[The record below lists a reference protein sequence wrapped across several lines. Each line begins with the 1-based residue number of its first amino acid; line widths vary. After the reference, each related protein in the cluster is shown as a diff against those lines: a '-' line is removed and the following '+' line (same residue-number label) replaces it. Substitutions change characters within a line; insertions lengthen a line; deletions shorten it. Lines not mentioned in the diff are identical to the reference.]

1 MEIAMD
7 PAQLPAL
14 MAFTSVARHGSFTHA
29 AAETGVTASALSQSI
44 RSLETQLN
52 VRLFNRTTR
61 RVALTEAGAQ
71 FLARVLPALGELQ
84 AAFEALDET
93 RDQPAGTLRINLPRV
108 ASELLV
114 LPHLAEFTRRYPQI
128 RLDLTL
134 DDGFADVVG
143 EGFDA
148 GIRLG
153 ERVAQD
159 MVAVPLGGDIHIA
172 VAGSPAY
179 FERYPVPA
187 TPADL
192 AAHDCL
198 RYRFSTSGG
207 VYRWEFAQPGDPS
220 RVFEVETRGSLVT
233 NDLRTMV
240 QAAEQ
245 GAGLLHVI
253 DDYVSEQLAD
263 GRLVRVLDAWCP
275 SFPGFYLYT
284 ASRAQ
289 MPFKLRALID
299 FLREKRGVR

>member
-1 MEIAMD
+1 MD

-14 MAFTSVARHGSFTHA
+14 MAFASVARHGSFTHA

-61 RVALTEAGAQ
+61 RVALTEAGSH
-71 FLARVLPALGELQ
+71 FLARVLPALGELE

-153 ERVAQD
+153 ERIAKD
-159 MVAVPLGGDIHIA
+159 MVAVPLSGDIRIV
-172 VAGSPAY
+172 VAGSRAY
-179 FERYPVPA
+179 FERYPAPA
-187 TPADL
+187 TPTDL

-207 VYRWEFAQPGDPS
+207 IYRWEFAQPDDPS
-220 RVFEVETRGSLVT
+220 RVFQVETRGSLVT

-240 QAAEQ
+240 RAAEQ
-245 GAGLLHVI
+245 GVGLLHVI
-253 DDYVSEQLAD
+253 DDYVKEQLED
-263 GRLVRVLDAWCP
+263 GRLVRVLEAWCP
-275 SFPGFYLYT
+275 SFPGFFLYT

-299 FLREKRGVR
+299 FLREKREVR

>member
-1 MEIAMD
+1 MMD

-14 MAFTSVARHGSFTHA
+14 MAFASVARHGSFTHA

-61 RVALTEAGAQ
+61 RVALTEAGSH
-71 FLARVLPALGELQ
+71 FLARVLPALGELE

-128 RLDLTL
+128 RLDVTL

-153 ERVAQD
+153 ERIAKD
-159 MVAVPLGGDIHIA
+159 MVAVPLSGDIRIV
-172 VAGSPAY
+172 VAGSRAY
-179 FERYPVPA
+179 FERYPAPA
-187 TPADL
+187 TPTDL

-207 VYRWEFAQPGDPS
+207 IYRWEFAQPDDPS
-220 RVFEVETRGSLVT
+220 RVFQVETRGSLVT

-240 QAAEQ
+240 RAAEQ
-245 GAGLLHVI
+245 GVGLLHVI
-253 DDYVSEQLAD
+253 DDYVKEQLED
-263 GRLVRVLDAWCP
+263 GRLVRVLEAWCP
-275 SFPGFYLYT
+275 SFPGFFLYT

-299 FLREKRGVR
+299 FLREKREVR

>member
-1 MEIAMD
+1 MA

-14 MAFTSVARHGSFTHA
+14 MAFASVARHGSFTHA

-71 FLARVLPALGELQ
+71 FLARVLPALGELE

-153 ERVAQD
+153 ERIAKD
-159 MVAVPLGGDIHIA
+159 MVAVPLSGDICIV
-172 VAGSPAY
+172 VAGSRAY
-179 FERYPVPA
+179 FERYPAPA
-187 TPADL
+187 TPTDL

-207 VYRWEFAQPGDPS
+207 IYRWEFAQPDDPS
-220 RVFEVETRGSLVT
+220 RVFQVETRGSLVT

-240 QAAEQ
+240 RAAEQ
-245 GAGLLHVI
+245 GVGLLHVI
-253 DDYVSEQLAD
+253 DDYVKEQLED
-263 GRLVRVLDAWCP
+263 GRLVRVLEAWCP
-275 SFPGFYLYT
+275 SFPGFFLYT

-299 FLREKRGVR
+299 FLREKREVR

>member
-1 MEIAMD
+1 MA

-14 MAFTSVARHGSFTHA
+14 MAFASVARHGSFTHA

-44 RSLETQLN
+44 RSLEMQLN

-71 FLARVLPALGELQ
+71 FLARVLPALGELE

-153 ERVAQD
+153 ERIAKD
-159 MVAVPLGGDIHIA
+159 MVAVPLSGDIRIV
-172 VAGSPAY
+172 VAGSRAY
-179 FERYPVPA
+179 FERYPAPA
-187 TPADL
+187 TPTDL

-207 VYRWEFAQPGDPS
+207 IYRWEFAQPDDPS
-220 RVFEVETRGSLVT
+220 RVFQVETRGSLVT

-240 QAAEQ
+240 RAAEQ
-245 GAGLLHVI
+245 GVGLLHVI
-253 DDYVSEQLAD
+253 DDYVKEQLED
-263 GRLVRVLDAWCP
+263 GRLVRVLEAWCP
-275 SFPGFYLYT
+275 SFPGFFLYT

-299 FLREKRGVR
+299 FLREKREVR

>member
-1 MEIAMD
+1 MD

-14 MAFTSVARHGSFTHA
+14 MAFASVARHGSFTHA

-61 RVALTEAGAQ
+61 RVALTEAGSH
-71 FLARVLPALGELQ
+71 FLARVLPALGELE

-153 ERVAQD
+153 ERIAKD
-159 MVAVPLGGDIHIA
+159 MVAVPLSGDIRIV
-172 VAGSPAY
+172 VAGSRAY
-179 FERYPVPA
+179 FERYPAPA
-187 TPADL
+187 TPTDL

-207 VYRWEFAQPGDPS
+207 IYRWEFAQPDDPS

-233 NDLRTMV
+233 NDLHTMV
-240 QAAEQ
+240 RAAEQ
-245 GAGLLHVI
+245 GVGLLHVI
-253 DDYVSEQLAD
+253 DDYVKEQLED
-263 GRLVRVLDAWCP
+263 GRLVRVLEAWCP
-275 SFPGFYLYT
+275 SFPGFFLYT

-299 FLREKRGVR
+299 FLREKREVR